1 MNRNKTPAIGLAA
14 ISIVWI
20 GVYYASGRTNTL
32 ALTLGALAAVA
43 GFTLARRSRRA

>member
-1 MNRNKTPAIGLAA
+1 MDRYKTPAIGLAV

-32 ALTLGALAAVA
+32 ALALGALAAVSGYA
-43 GFTLARRSRRA
+43 VARRSRRA